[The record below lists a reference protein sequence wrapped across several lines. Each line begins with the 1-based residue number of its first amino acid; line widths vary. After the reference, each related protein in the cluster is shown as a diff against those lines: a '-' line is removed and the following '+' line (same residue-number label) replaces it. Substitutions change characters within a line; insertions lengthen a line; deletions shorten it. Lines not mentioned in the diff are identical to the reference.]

1 MKVKVLSSLLLLWSN
16 QIHGHEELDNPEARR
31 LQAIVER
38 DAIMQIWRENEVTL
52 QESASG
58 VFYFDDDWESE
69 YVCDLS
75 GVVCDATEGGL
86 IRELELSDA
95 YGSLSTYIGLLKVL
109 QKLTITSTD
118 LSGSLP
124 EELGNLRSLQYLNL
138 ENNDLTGSF
147 PAQLS
152 ALSSLFYIDLSG
164 NSFSGNIPNDIG
176 NLPVVEFLY
185 LDGNQF
191 TGYLPEA
198 VGNLD
203 SLKELRADNLN
214 LIGSVKNS
222 SATCA
227 LRDGKLRE
235 FILDCGGDLPE
246 IECECCTSCS
256 NGQRSTT
263 VIQVSSAIQSFISN
277 ATEAYANFTSE
288 YLPQFDDDLFTYL
301 SNITTV
307 VSENINMKAQ
317 DDNNCTYNN
326 TSFEYFDEFESRR
339 LEYSFDVC
347 SDSLF
352 DLFTIDSSVR
362 LEETDISD
370 SSERPD
376 RSLSRYVITE
386 EAPVSCEETVEG
398 KTCFIVDTEI
408 IVYRHP
414 RYYTRDSSEVLILQP
429 TVEFVNERGEY
440 IGQTEV
446 KIEDPLV
453 EVKLQG
459 VMPTL
464 MNTENIAIYETEL
477 VRFLQ
482 QEVLTTDI
490 DNFDDPAI
498 YVDKATVLDQQ
509 LAGTELTVSTMIS
522 GAYLPP
528 PEVDVGEVVAEVID
542 DEGDDFVSALVASDS
557 EYFSQVTSASA
568 FFDGGDDSS
577 DDGNDLSDG
586 EIAAIVVCSSVAVLI
601 VGALIYRKRTR
612 EARTKELNEANKSHF
627 EENVAKGLKFNKRIS
642 ATFNSMMNKY
652 KGTDGPDKEKEGLGE
667 KVEVNEEL
675 ESVEVKPRVEVMES
689 PIVEEYIEIPD
700 EEHLVEKSESKE
712 MTKNVS
718 PSTDVVAEEEKEWMS
733 DLEKTLGK

>member
-1 MKVKVLSSLLLLWSN
+1 
-16 QIHGHEELDNPEARR
+16 
-31 LQAIVER
+31 
-38 DAIMQIWRENEVTL
+38 MQIWRENEVNIK
-52 QESASG
+52 ESTDG
-58 VFYFDDDWESE
+58 LFYFDDEWESD
-69 YVCDLS
+69 YICDLD

-86 IRELELSDA
+86 VRELDLYNA

-109 QKLTITSTD
+109 QKLTIEDTY

-124 EELGNLRSLQYLNL
+124 EELGNLQSLQYLNVM
-138 ENNDLTGSF
+138 NNDLTGSF
-147 PAQLS
+147 PAQLA
-152 ALSSLFYIDLSG
+152 ALSSLFYIDLSR
-164 NSFSGNIPNDIG
+164 NSFNGIIPNDIG

-185 LDGNQF
+185 LDDNQF

-203 SLKELRADNLN
+203 SLKELRADDVN

-227 LRDGKLRE
+227 LRDGNLRE
-235 FILDCGGDLPE
+235 FILDCGGELPE

-256 NGQRSTT
+256 DGQSSRT
-263 VIQVSSAIQSFISN
+263 VIQVSSAIQYDISN

-288 YLPQFDDDLFTYL
+288 YLPQLDVDLYNYL
-301 SNITTV
+301 SNITTG
-307 VSENINMKAQ
+307 VSQNINIKAR
-317 DDNNCTYNN
+317 DENNCTIQNY
-326 TSFEYFDEFESRR
+326 TSNEYDDDYGGDTPDDFEYYKSRM
-339 LEYSFDVC
+339 LGYSFDVC
-347 SDSLF
+347 DDSLF
-352 DLFTIDSSVR
+352 ELSNVDSSVR
-362 LEETDISD
+362 LEVNISY

-376 RSLSRYVITE
+376 RSLYGDRYVITE

-408 IVYRHP
+408 VVNRHP

-429 TVEFVNERGEY
+429 SVEFVNERGEY

-446 KIEDPLV
+446 KNEDPLV

-464 MNTENIAIYETEL
+464 MSTEDIAIYETEL
-477 VRFLQ
+477 VKFLQ

-490 DNFDDPAI
+490 DNFDNPAI
-498 YVDKATVLDQQ
+498 YVDNATVIDQM
-509 LAGTELTVSTMIS
+509 LAGTELTVSTSIS

-528 PEVDVGEVVAEVID
+528 PEVDVGEVVAEVIN
-542 DEGDDFVSALVASDS
+542 DEGDEFVATLVASNS

-568 FFDGGDDSS
+568 FYDGGDDSS
-577 DDGNDLSDG
+577 GSDLSDG
-586 EIAAIVVCSSVAVLI
+586 EIAAIVVCCSAAVVI
-601 VGALIYRKRTR
+601 IGALIYRKRTR

-627 EENVAKGLKFNKRIS
+627 EEHVAKGLKFNKRIS
-642 ATFNSMMNKY
+642 AKFNSMMNKY
-652 KGTDGPDKEKEGLGE
+652 KGSNGIDKEKEGLGK
-667 KVEVNEEL
+667 KVEGNEEF
-675 ESVEVKPRVEVMES
+675 ESVEVKPSVDVMES
-689 PIVEEYIEIPD
+689 PVVEQYNEIPD

-712 MTKNVS
+712 VTKKVS